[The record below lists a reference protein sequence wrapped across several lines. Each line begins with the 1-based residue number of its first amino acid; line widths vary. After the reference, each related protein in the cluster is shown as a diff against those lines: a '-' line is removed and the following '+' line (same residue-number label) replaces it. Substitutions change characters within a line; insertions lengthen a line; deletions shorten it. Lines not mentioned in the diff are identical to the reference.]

1 MRSNIKIGLVSA
13 LAFFGGVSSTFA
25 TDTETNK
32 ETVVLTSDEL
42 VAKVDHSLWNLL
54 LKKNVSSSGKV
65 NYKAFKADRAKLIKY
80 TNYLQAKTPTSD
92 WSRNEK
98 LAYWINVYNAF
109 TVQLIVDNYPLKSI
123 MNIEKA
129 WDKKLIKI
137 GGKTYSLGEVENNIL
152 RKMGES
158 RIHFAINCASVSCP
172 KLLNEAYTAE
182 KLSSQLKIV
191 TRQFFMDN
199 TKNQIST
206 NSVKISKLFE
216 WYAKDFSNG
225 NIISYIN
232 KYSGKTVSNSA
243 KISYLEYNWNL
254 NE

>member
-1 MRSNIKIGLVSA
+1 MKKRITLSLISGVMLLSSGTYALDKEPVQIKSIEVA
-13 LAFFGGVSSTFA
+13 DVAAF
-25 TDTETNK
+25 
-32 ETVVLTSDEL
+32 
-42 VAKVDHSLWNLL
+42 DHSIWNEL
-54 LKKNVSSSGKV
+54 LKKNVSSTGKV
-65 NYKAFKADRAKLIKY
+65 NYKGFKADRVKLN
-80 TNYLQAKTPTSD
+80 NYLTALKAKSPTSS

-109 TVQLIVDNYPLKSI
+109 TVQLIVEHYPTSSI
-123 MNIEKA
+123 MKIDKA
-129 WDKKLIKI
+129 WDKKFIKI
-137 GGKTYSLGEVENNIL
+137 AGKVYSLGDVENNIL

-182 KLSSQLKIV
+182 KLSSQLRMV
-191 TRQFFMDN
+191 TKQFFADK
-199 TKNQIST
+199 TKNQLGANT
-206 NSVKISKLFE
+206 VKISKIFE

-225 NIISYIN
+225 NIIEYIN
-232 KYSGKTVSNSA
+232 KYSGTKVSTSA